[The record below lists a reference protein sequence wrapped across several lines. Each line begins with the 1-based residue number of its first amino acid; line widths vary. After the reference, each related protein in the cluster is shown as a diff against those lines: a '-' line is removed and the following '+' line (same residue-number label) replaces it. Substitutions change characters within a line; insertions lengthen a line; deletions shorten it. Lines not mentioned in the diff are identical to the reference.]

1 MVETALV
8 ERSGCPARMR
18 RPPDL
23 AFDLVDEFF
32 YAPRRRVGLFLLN
45 PKESF
50 LVLLVGEPEIEGT
63 VDNQRHP
70 NQRDEQ
76 QRIFAPQAFARF

>member
-8 ERSGCPARMR
+8 ERPGRPTRTR
-18 RPPDL
+18 RPTDL
-23 AFDLVDEFF
+23 PFDLVDEFF
-32 YAPRRRVGLFLLN
+32 YAPCRRIGLFLLN
-45 PKESF
+45 PKESL

-63 VDNQRHP
+63 VDDQRYP

-76 QRIFAPQAFARF
+76 QRIFAQPAFARF